1 MKEPSPIQSAWD
13 SVRRRPLSPEEIV
26 QLRQSLKAAPETHA
40 AWEEEQGLSLLLER
54 LPHAPVPPRFTEQ
67 VVAALDATAH
77 PGHGRITWWNRFPGR
92 WPLPSWAPGMAAAL
106 AVLAVSSAL
115 WFYRGGAERTRAA
128 HSVVHIAQPV
138 HQVGLAV
145 RLSGVEIFRDFE
157 AIDRMRQL
165 SSLADEELLASLEFA
180 AP

>member
-1 MKEPSPIQSAWD
+1 
-13 SVRRRPLSPEEIV
+13 L
-26 QLRQSLKAAPETHA
+26 
-40 AWEEEQGLSLLLER
+40 
-54 LPHAPVPPRFTEQ
+54 
-67 VVAALDATAH
+67 
-77 PGHGRITWWNRFPGR
+77 
-92 WPLPSWAPGMAAAL
+92 AAAL
-106 AVLAVSSAL
+106 ALLAASSAL
-115 WFYRGGAERTRAA
+115 WLYRDGDESTRLAN
-128 HSVVHIAQPV
+128 SVVHIAQPV